1 MAKKYYAVRA
11 GRKTGIFETWDE
23 CRAQTTG
30 FKGASFKSFPTRA
43 EAEAYMQGAD
53 SLVQSGQAAEGEAV
67 AYVDGKRLFL
77 RRSALSERRRA
88 ALFPEV

>member
-30 FKGASFKSFPTRA
+30 FKGASFKSFPTLA
-43 EAEAYMQGAD
+43 EAEAYMR
-53 SLVQSGQAAEGEAV
+53 
-67 AYVDGKRLFL
+67 GKTI
-77 RRSALSERRRA
+77 
-88 ALFPEV
+88 

>member
-30 FKGASFKSFPTRA
+30 FKGASFKSFPTLA
-43 EAEAYMQGAD
+43 EAEAYKMCIRD
-53 SLVQSGQAAEGEAV
+53 S
-67 AYVDGKRLFL
+67 AYTAHSKLQRCTL
-77 RRSALSERRRA
+77 
-88 ALFPEV
+88 

>member
-30 FKGASFKSFPTRA
+30 LNGASLKSFPPLA
-43 EAEAYMQGAD
+43 EPYPYMR
-53 SLVQSGQAAEGEAV
+53 V
-67 AYVDGKRLFL
+67 
-77 RRSALSERRRA
+77 
-88 ALFPEV
+88 

>member
-30 FKGASFKSFPTRA
+30 FKGASFKSFPDACRSR
-43 EAEAYMQGAD
+43 
-53 SLVQSGQAAEGEAV
+53 SLYA
-67 AYVDGKRLFL
+67 R
-77 RRSALSERRRA
+77 
-88 ALFPEV
+88 

>member
-30 FKGASFKSFPTRA
+30 FKGASFKSFPTLA
-43 EAEAYMQGAD
+43 EAEAYTR
-53 SLVQSGQAAEGEAV
+53 
-67 AYVDGKRLFL
+67 YRYKT
-77 RRSALSERRRA
+77 RRFKSRYI
-88 ALFPEV
+88 

>member
-30 FKGASFKSFPTRA
+30 FKGASFKSFPTLA
-43 EAEAYMQGAD
+43 EAEAYMRGENDLTKA
-53 SLVQSGQAAEGEAV
+53 SGRKH
-67 AYVDGKRLFL
+67 D
-77 RRSALSERRRA
+77 RSA
-88 ALFPEV
+88 

>member
-30 FKGASFKSFPTRA
+30 FKGASFHRLQKPKPIC
-43 EAEAYMQGAD
+43 
-53 SLVQSGQAAEGEAV
+53 AV
-67 AYVDGKRLFL
+67 KTI
-77 RRSALSERRRA
+77 
-88 ALFPEV
+88 